1 MDEAVASANGAWQRP
16 EDVCSLPRSLSL
28 PAPARLRVTV
38 LDTVTVVPS
47 GSVLPRR
54 VGSLQQKLLLTL
66 LVAYRNRTVSVD
78 RIAEELWGEHP
89 PRRWLASI
97 RTLANSLRRLA
108 GDRDFIDWTG
118 RGYRLHKDPGR
129 VDTDVDEMLRA
140 IDEASDAVAAERFDV
155 GELAARRA
163 LAIYGSGPW
172 TTDCW
177 HWADLAAEAYHLLG
191 RALLGKQR
199 YLTCLVELG
208 RAPEELEWHDGVRSC
223 LAHARAH
230 VSTAPAMV

>member
-1 MDEAVASANGAWQRP
+1 MREGLPGAVAVRRRAAELAPRPMSAPLPGA
-16 EDVCSLPRSLSL
+16 
-28 PAPARLRVTV
+28 ARIKVTV
-38 LDTVTVVPS
+38 LDTVTVTPV
-47 GSVLPRR
+47 GSRPRP

-78 RIAEELWGEHP
+78 RIAEELWGEQP

-97 RTLANSLRRLA
+97 RTLAHSLRRLA
-108 GDRDFIDWTG
+108 GDRDLIDWTG

-129 VDTDVDEMLRA
+129 VDSDIDEILRA
-140 IDEASDAVAAERFDV
+140 IDEAGDALAAGRNDDGER
-155 GELAARRA
+155 AARRA
-163 LAIYGSGPW
+163 LACYGSGPW

-191 RALLGKQR
+191 QALLGQQR
-199 YLTCLVELG
+199 YLTCLVELS

-223 LAHARAH
+223 LAHARAS
-230 VSTAPAMV
+230 VATPRAMA